1 MSQPLHKGVP
11 VPGLVLPQRDKP
23 ALGQD
28 TRRAFALRGAREAEP
43 RHRERLPAHRQPRRY
58 GMIKQEASGSAGIR
72 GNKEK
77 PTRQK
82 GGGIFS
88 IHPAFW
94 CVPQGAAPRW
104 GHPGSEGWGLLPA
117 DGVATGTRC
126 LGQAGWVP
134 WVPLCTSPSPPCCQQ
149 HLRGAPAL
157 TRVSFVLPK
166 IVFHG
171 ILNRTSPLQSPYPLW
186 QASTLSRN
194 GIKTHPSSS
203 PNLRPWQFNPSV
215 SNPNTAGGWS
225 HLLPP
230 GEALQGKKL
239 SSSPG
244 SAESPGCRR
253 SPTSPFMKSL
263 CIS

>member
-11 VPGLVLPQRDKP
+11 IPGSVLPQRDKP

-28 TRRAFALRGAREAEP
+28 AGQGCPGSGARTPREAP
-43 RHRERLPAHRQPRRY
+43 SSPAAEAIWDDQAGGFWQRRQPR
-58 GMIKQEASGSAGIR
+58 KQGKTHSAEGR
-72 GNKEK
+72 RN
-77 PTRQK
+77 PL
-82 GGGIFS
+82 
-88 IHPAFW
+88 HPPGLLV
-94 CVPQGAAPRW
+94 CTPRCCTPM
-104 GHPGSEGWGLLPA
+104 GTEGSEGWELLAA
-117 DGVATGTRC
+117 DGAVTGTRC

-134 WVPLCTSPSPPCCQQ
+134 RVPLFTSPSPPCCQQ

-171 ILNRTSPLQSPYPLW
+171 ILNRTWPLQSPYPLW
-186 QASTLSRN
+186 QASTLPRN

-203 PNLRPWQFNPSV
+203 PNLKPWQFNPSA
-215 SNPNTAGGWS
+215 SNPNTAGGRS

-230 GEALQGKKL
+230 EEAPQGKKL

-244 SAESPGCRR
+244 SVASPRCRR
-253 SPTSPFMKSL
+253 SPTSPFIKPL